1 MDSGRRCVLL
11 LSILCCCGQASY
23 AEVFDIFD
31 FDESE
36 EGAWSDIDL
45 TTLTVPLVADGSIQL
60 DGSSSSAEY
69 GSFEGRTVSPGS
81 PDGSVGNAW
90 ILGYAINK
98 DWQGADDSEFTFYL
112 AHDTDFLYVGVE
124 VKDDAVYSDNE
135 NGQFWKDDAIEIVVD
150 ANNSRANVNTDKRT
164 EFFNDYGGHNY
175 VNYEGRFSRWDDD
188 LEESSP
194 GWANEVDWE
203 WGPDG
208 QIYGFGEETDTGWAM
223 ETKFHKSQFED
234 PDGGG
239 PIEIGDR
246 IGFNI
251 GMDDDDGEDLEIQY
265 WWANRARPLEF
276 DAFALEDGDTIADYS
291 PDDYDYVI
299 DGAGRLAHG
308 GTGEIIFGGPNDPKE
323 VIDGITDPQARLDY
337 IHNEMNTWVGDSNC
351 DGVFNS
357 SDFVSVFT
365 AGEYEDA
372 VVGNSTW
379 VSGDWNGDKEF
390 NSSDFVFAFTDGGYE
405 QGKRPA
411 AAVPEPSSSLLMLWG
426 VVALFARRKLN

>member
-1 MDSGRRCVLL
+1 MLAACCVIFGTLA
-11 LSILCCCGQASY
+11 SSVRKNSQFGYEFARSFSSDAICRSREILIQGNIKWIADAVVFCFCQFCAVVVRHPT

-276 DAFALEDGDTIADYS
+276 DAFALEDGDTIRT
-291 PDDYDYVI
+291 I
-299 DGAGRLAHG
+299 HRM
-308 GTGEIIFGGPNDPKE
+308 
-323 VIDGITDPQARLDY
+323 IT
-337 IHNEMNTWVGDSNC
+337 T
-351 DGVFNS
+351 
-357 SDFVSVFT
+357 T
-365 AGEYEDA
+365 
-372 VVGNSTW
+372 
-379 VSGDWNGDKEF
+379 
-390 NSSDFVFAFTDGGYE
+390 
-405 QGKRPA
+405 
-411 AAVPEPSSSLLMLWG
+411 
-426 VVALFARRKLN
+426 